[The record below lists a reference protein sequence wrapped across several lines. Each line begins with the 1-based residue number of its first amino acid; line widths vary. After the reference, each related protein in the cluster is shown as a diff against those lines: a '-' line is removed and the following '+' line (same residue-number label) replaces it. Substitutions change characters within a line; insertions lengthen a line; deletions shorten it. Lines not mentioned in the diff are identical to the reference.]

1 MKLWLAGPRPRTL
14 PASVS
19 PVLVGTAVAAAQGRV
34 VAWRALAA
42 MVVALALQVGTNY
55 ANDYSDGRRG
65 TDARRAGP
73 LRLTASGLV
82 APARGLRAAALASA
96 PGAVAGLA
104 LAGAVGPRLPPAG
117 AA

>member
-19 PVLVGTAVAAAQGRV
+19 PVLVGTAVAAAQGSV

-42 MVVALALQVGTNY
+42 MVVALSLQVGTNY

-65 TDARRAGP
+65 TDARRSGP

-82 APARGLRAAALASA
+82 APGRVLRAAPLSFAVAALAVLLLS
-96 PGAVAGLA
+96 VVLE
-104 LAGAVGPRLPPAG
+104 LLL
-117 AA
+117 